1 MACGKNCGDNCGCC
15 FENGVA
21 TTTHQVGDC
30 TVFDV
35 VISSDA
41 CNTVSLGSDGGLLV
55 KECAGVF
62 EDSLCDD
69 ATDPPTPFVRT
80 TVIAC
85 DGTRTIVDTTPDGD
99 PYVVVGNVVCCGSGG
114 GAVPD
119 VVTTLIENAVAK
131 TATYTNEIGATT
143 VLSET
148 DFTANSQVVPAT
160 CEGVLA
166 DADIKRELPVRWD
179 TASNTYKAYDD
190 GNDASVIGNNGACF
204 PAPPIGTPTAPFTT
218 TINNPSACKSLNVFY
233 QYVFAPD
240 VFTGANNLM
249 KAHVEMSING
259 GPFNL
264 HYIAY
269 HPGLNPGG
277 IRGYGSP
284 HIKEAT
290 TFIVPPGGTLT
301 LDIRGIILY
310 DTGAVGSIFYNYCL
324 AASFIG
330 VTA

>member
-1 MACGKNCGDNCGCC
+1 MTALKTFCDIDNNIVGYAISAVTSSVDPVTC
-15 FENGVA
+15 VA
-21 TTTHQVGDC
+21 SFGLQAEYYDTDFNV
-30 TVFDV
+30 
-35 VISSDA
+35 
-41 CNTVSLGSDGGLLV
+41 LGSSLPAGWG
-55 KECAGVF
+55 EC
-62 EDSLCDD
+62 
-69 ATDPPTPFVRT
+69 
-80 TVIAC
+80 
-85 DGTRTIVDTTPDGD
+85 
-99 PYVVVGNVVCCGSGG
+99 CCGGSET
-114 GAVPD
+114 
-119 VVTTLIENAVAK
+119 VTTLTEDALNR
-131 TATYTNEIGATT
+131 TATYTNEIGAMT

-148 DFTANSQVVPAT
+148 DFTANSQIIPGT
-160 CEGVLA
+160 CEGVFA
-166 DADIKRELPVRWD
+166 DADVKRELPIRWD

-190 GNDASVIGNNGACF
+190 GNDASVAGNNGACF

-290 TFIVPPGGTLT
+290 TFVVPPGGTLT
-301 LDIRGIILY
+301 LAIRGIILY
-310 DTGAVGSIFYNYCL
+310 DTGAAGSIFYNYCL